1 MEEKPNYTPAFII
14 GLFVIVVVLVCG
26 LTNYKTEILKCSKSD
41 DVCKIEKTNLFNMK
55 SEKRIAKYSE
65 ITGVSY
71 FRQKVKGNRYGKGYK
86 EYLLSFD
93 TKNGNQV
100 QIFSKSYYEKD
111 EINSV
116 VKVLSSKLK
125 EDLETFEYS
134 RDN

>member
-93 TKNGNQV
+93 TKNGNQI